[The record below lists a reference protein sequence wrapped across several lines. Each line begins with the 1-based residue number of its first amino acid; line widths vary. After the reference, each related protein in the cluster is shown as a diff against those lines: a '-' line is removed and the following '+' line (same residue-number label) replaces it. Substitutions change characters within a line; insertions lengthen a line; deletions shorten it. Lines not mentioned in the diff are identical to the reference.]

1 MGVGVT
7 RLKGYRVTILRCP
20 QLAHA
25 TRVGKYCSVRKILCL
40 LVSLTLAGCDKAPP
54 PPVATT
60 PPPTREAFHAA
71 KPLRVVLTRAT
82 NNETEQPSIDWLTRE
97 VTYLLQRGQ
106 MRIAAES
113 QARGATFVLE
123 LHLLDDSGIK
133 LRLIAPDGVLERERE
148 ITVSDPNRLGTIGA
162 LAASLPSFLDASHT
176 ARDWTAF
183 VGTEDEGAYASYL
196 GYADALY
203 GPASAG
209 VTQPVASSS
218 RARMVERLESLT
230 RAQPRFA
237 RAHAAL
243 AVGYL
248 SLGGDDFNSL
258 TALAESRAEQA
269 LAMDDALAEAHAALG
284 VVDFRRNEW
293 IGSKEKFE
301 WALSLDANQA
311 IALEG
316 LTCLNAD
323 AGHYAQALVSG
334 IRIAALQPKNTGA
347 VECLTYARFGAQ
359 AARTPTDAEN
369 LPIAAAR
376 VRALAA
382 FLKEDRAAAERLLR
396 SAVSAEEFRLW
407 GAALARAAG
416 NPRHAADA
424 LRAVTRAANEGY
436 LDASTEILCGAALK
450 QPEFVFNRIARLQR
464 ENLHAPLRML
474 WLPDAQFLRSHSR
487 FEETIGKAGLTAL
500 WHGSAP
506 PDICEREPRVY
517 GCNLTGYQPL
527 KPRAATSP

>member
-1 MGVGVT
+1 M
-7 RLKGYRVTILRCP
+7 
-20 QLAHA
+20 
-25 TRVGKYCSVRKILCL
+25 RKL
-40 LVSLTLAGCDKAPP
+40 LSLFIVATLAACDKAPP
-54 PPVATT
+54 PPAPATA
-60 PPPTREAFHAA
+60 PSLREAFHAA
-71 KPLRVVLTRAT
+71 KPLRVVVTQPASEAAA
-82 NNETEQPSIDWLTRE
+82 ETPSDWLTRE
-97 VTYLLQRGQ
+97 VTYLLRRGQ

-113 QARGATFVLE
+113 QRRTATFALE
-123 LHLLDDSGIK
+123 VHLIEEK
-133 LRLIAPDGVLERERE
+133 AIELRLIAPDGVLERQQQ
-148 ITVSDPNRLGTIGA
+148 IGIDDTTRLSTIKA
-162 LAASLPSFLDASHT
+162 LAAALPSFLDASHS

-183 VGTEDEGAYASYL
+183 IGTDDERAYISYL
-196 GYADALY
+196 RHAETLY
-203 GPASAG
+203 GPASVG
-209 VTQPVASSS
+209 VTQPPTSSA
-218 RARMVERLESLT
+218 RARMVERLEALT

-258 TALAESRAEQA
+258 TALAESRAERA
-269 LAMDDALAEAHAALG
+269 LVLDDALAEAHAALG

-301 WALSLDANQA
+301 WALSLDADQA

-316 LTCLNAD
+316 LTCLSAD
-323 AGHYAQALVSG
+323 AGHYAQALASG
-334 IRIAALQPKNTGA
+334 IRIAALQPANAGA
-347 VECLTYARFGAQ
+347 LECLTYARFGAQ
-359 AARTPTDAEN
+359 AARAPTDTEA
-369 LPIAAAR
+369 LPPAAAR

-396 SAVSAEEFRLW
+396 SALSSEEYRLW

-416 NPRHAADA
+416 NPRHASDA
-424 LRAVTRAANEGY
+424 LRAVTRATNEGY
-436 LDASTEILCGAALK
+436 IDISTEILCGAALK

-487 FEETIGKAGLTAL
+487 FEEAIGKAGLTAL

-506 PDICEREPRVY
+506 PDICAREPQVY

-527 KPRAATSP
+527 KLRASSSP

>member
-1 MGVGVT
+1 M
-7 RLKGYRVTILRCP
+7 
-20 QLAHA
+20 
-25 TRVGKYCSVRKILCL
+25 RKILCL
-40 LVSLTLAGCDKAPP
+40 LVWLTLAGCDKAPP
-54 PPVATT
+54 PPVAT
-60 PPPTREAFHAA
+60 PPAPVRDAFHAA
-71 KPLRVVLTRAT
+71 KPLKVVVTRTSEDAK
-82 NNETEQPSIDWLTRE
+82 QASIDWLTRE

-113 QARGATFVLE
+113 QARGATFLLE
-123 LHLLDDSGIK
+123 LQVRDADGIH
-133 LRLIAPDGVLERERE
+133 LRLVAPDGVLERER
-148 ITVSDPNRLGTIGA
+148 TLSVGDDDRLSTINA
-162 LAASLPSFLDASHT
+162 LAASLPSFLDAPHT
-176 ARDWTAF
+176 ARDWSAF
-183 VGTEDEGAYASYL
+183 IGTEHEAAYASYL
-196 GYADALY
+196 GYAEALY
-203 GPASAG
+203 GPGSTG
-209 VTQPVASSS
+209 VTQPTATSS
-218 RARMVERLESLT
+218 RARLVERLESLT
-230 RAQPRFA
+230 RSQPRFA

-248 SLGGDDFNSL
+248 SLGGDDLNSL
-258 TALAESRAEQA
+258 TSLAESRAEQA

-323 AGHYAQALVSG
+323 AGHYAQALLSG
-334 IRIAALQPKNTGA
+334 IRIAALQPTNAGA
-347 VECLTYARFGAQ
+347 LECLTYARFGAQ
-359 AARTPTDAEN
+359 AARTPTDAET
-369 LPIAAAR
+369 LPPAAAR

-416 NPRHAADA
+416 NPRHAPDA

-436 LDASTEILCGAALK
+436 LDASIEILCGAALK

-506 PDICEREPRVY
+506 PDICENEPQVY

-527 KPRAATSP
+527 KPRTAASP

>member
-1 MGVGVT
+1 
-7 RLKGYRVTILRCP
+7 
-20 QLAHA
+20 
-25 TRVGKYCSVRKILCL
+25 
-40 LVSLTLAGCDKAPP
+40 
-54 PPVATT
+54 
-60 PPPTREAFHAA
+60 
-71 KPLRVVLTRAT
+71 
-82 NNETEQPSIDWLTRE
+82 
-97 VTYLLQRGQ
+97 

-113 QARGATFVLE
+113 QARGAPFVLE
-123 LHLLDDSGIK
+123 LNLLDNSSLK
-133 LRLIAPDGVLERERE
+133 LRLIAPDGAVERERA
-148 ITVSDPNRLGTIGA
+148 VSASDDARLSTMRA
-162 LAASLPSFLDASHT
+162 LAEALPSFLDASHS
-176 ARDWTAF
+176 AKVWTAF
-183 VGTEDEGAYASYL
+183 IGTEDERAYESYL
-196 GYADALY
+196 GYAEALF
-203 GPASAG
+203 GPTALG
-209 VTQPVASSS
+209 VTQPATSSA
-218 RARMVERLESLT
+218 RARMIERLESLT
-230 RAQPRFA
+230 RAHPRFA

-248 SLGGDDFNSL
+248 SLGGDDLRSL

-269 LAMDDALAEAHAALG
+269 LVLDDLLAEAHAALG

-301 WALSLDANQA
+301 WALSIDANQA

-323 AGHYAQALVSG
+323 AGHYAQSLVSG
-334 IRIAALQPKNTGA
+334 IRIAALQPMNTGA
-347 VECLTYARFGAQ
+347 LECLTYARFGAQ
-359 AARTPTDAEN
+359 AARTPTDAEE
-369 LPIAAAR
+369 LPAAAAR

-396 SAVSAEEFRLW
+396 SAVSAEEYRMW

-416 NPRHAADA
+416 NPRHAAEA

-527 KPRAATSP
+527 KSRTVTSP

>member
-1 MGVGVT
+1 MRKLFSLIIVVA
-7 RLKGYRVTILRCP
+7 
-20 QLAHA
+20 LAA
-25 TRVGKYCSVRKILCL
+25 
-40 LVSLTLAGCDKAPP
+40 CDKSPP
-54 PPVATT
+54 PPAPASTA
-60 PPPTREAFHAA
+60 PAREAFHAA
-71 KPLRVVLTRAT
+71 KPLRVVVAPPANEAASAQAT
-82 NNETEQPSIDWLTRE
+82 DWLTRE
-97 VTYLLQRGQ
+97 VTYLLRRGQ

-113 QARGATFVLE
+113 QQRGATFLLE
-123 LHLLDDSGIK
+123 VHLIEQNAID
-133 LRLIAPDGVLERERE
+133 LRLIAPDGVLEREH
-148 ITVSDPNRLGTIGA
+148 RLGIDDASRLETINA
-162 LAASLPSFLDASHT
+162 LAKALPSFLDAPRT

-183 VGTEDEGAYASYL
+183 IGTEDERTYVAYL
-196 GYADALY
+196 GLAEALF
-203 GPASAG
+203 GPAAVG
-209 VTQPVASSS
+209 VTQPPTSSA
-218 RARMVERLESLT
+218 RARMVERLEALT
-230 RAQPRFA
+230 RANPRFA

-243 AVGYL
+243 AIGYL

-269 LAMDDALAEAHAALG
+269 LTQDDALAEAHAALG

-301 WALSLDANQA
+301 WALSLDADQA

-323 AGHYAQALVSG
+323 AGHYAQALVTG
-334 IRIAALQPKNTGA
+334 IRAAALQPSNAGA
-347 VECLTYARFGAQ
+347 LECLTYARFGAQ
-359 AARTPTDAEN
+359 AARTPTDAES
-369 LPIAAAR
+369 LPPAAAR

-396 SAVSAEEFRLW
+396 SAVSAEEYRLW

-416 NPRHAADA
+416 NPRHASDA

-436 LDASTEILCGAALK
+436 IDTSIEILCGAALK

-464 ENLHAPLRML
+464 ENLHAPLRIL

-487 FEETIGKAGLTAL
+487 FEEAIGKAGLTAL

-506 PDICEREPRVY
+506 PDICQREPHVY

-527 KPRAATSP
+527 KSRTPSSP